1 MPFHA
6 ASLFVIAA
14 LAANLGTPLRQ
25 DGYTI
30 RPPAEFRLARMEL
43 FSGTKAGAVATVG
56 GEEEERYLSA
66 ALTEGEGP
74 DAATLLIAIVDRPFD
89 PGPSSRDAFT
99 TAAMKHFAEELGLP
113 LTLVRAELIDSAPRR
128 VEVVG
133 TLKQQDQLRT
143 IVLAAME
150 GDPRHAV
157 VTFSVPSARFDLLWP
172 DLRASLES
180 FRADAPPGATVPS
193 TALWTV
199 AVALGLGLFAS
210 WRLWR
215 RRLRLRRADQ
225 GLPG

>member
-1 MPFHA
+1 MSFHP
-6 ASLFVIAA
+6 AA
-14 LAANLGTPLRQ
+14 LLVTAVAAAGLGTPLRQ

-30 RPPAEFRLARMEL
+30 RPPAQFRLARMEL
-43 FSGTKAGAVATVG
+43 FAGTKAGAVPAPRS
-56 GEEEERYLSA
+56 EDEDRYLSA

-74 DAATLLIAIVDRPFD
+74 DAATMLVALVGRPFD

-99 TAAMKHFAEELGLP
+99 TAVMRHFSEELGLP
-113 LTLVRAELIDSAPRR
+113 LTLVRSELVERAPRR

-150 GDPRHAV
+150 GAPRHAV
-157 VTFSVPSARFDLLWP
+157 VTFSVPSARFDALWP
-172 DLRASLES
+172 ELRASLES
-180 FRADAPPGATVPS
+180 YRPDPPPGTTVPS

-199 AVALGLGLFAS
+199 AVALGLGLFGS

-215 RRLRLRRADQ
+215 RRLRLRRAEQ